1 MKIYTKGGD
10 KGSTS
15 LIGGRRVSKN
25 HPKIE
30 AYGTIDELMAHVALL
45 KDSYPHKDSVDLFI
59 WILDRLMTIS
69 SLMAA
74 DFVNDD
80 IPLPKLFDDDILRLE
95 KEIDGMEAQLK
106 PLKSFIL
113 PGGSVAVSQCHV
125 ARTVCRRAERL
136 SIAVKEDSDNEGY
149 IIQFLNRLSDFLF
162 VYSRFI
168 AHEQKLNEISWDPK
182 L

>member
-1 MKIYTKGGD
+1 LKIYTKGGD
-10 KGSTS
+10 NGSTS

-30 AYGTIDELMAHVALL
+30 AYGTIDELMAHIALL
-45 KDSYPHKDSVDLFI
+45 KDTYQNDNSEELFL

-74 DFVNDD
+74 DFMDD
-80 IPLPKLFDDDILRLE
+80 NIALPKLFDDDILRLE
-95 KEIDGMEAQLK
+95 KEIDEIESKLK
-106 PLKSFIL
+106 PLNSFVL

-136 SIAVKEDSDNEGY
+136 SLGMMEEVGFENL
-149 IIQFLNRLSDFLF
+149 IIKFLNRLSDFLF
-162 VYSRFI
+162 VFSRLI
-168 AHEQKLNEISWDPK
+168 VNEQKLKEIRWDPK